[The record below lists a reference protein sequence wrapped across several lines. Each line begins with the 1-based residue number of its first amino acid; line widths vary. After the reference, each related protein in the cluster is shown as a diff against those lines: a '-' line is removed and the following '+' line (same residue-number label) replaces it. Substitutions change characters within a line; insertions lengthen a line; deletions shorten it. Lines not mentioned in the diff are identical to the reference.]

1 MPIKKIIKKEKKAVK
16 KVTEKIIKKDN
27 VVDIKENE
35 NEREIKAM
43 FKAGLHFGHRSSK
56 WNPHIKPYLQGISN
70 NVHIF
75 DLNKTYEKLQ
85 EALNF
90 LKEQVKEKKTV
101 LFIGTRGPEREL
113 VKKLATDL
121 EMPYVVNKWIG
132 GTFTNF
138 EEVTK
143 RLKGFSEL
151 QNKKKGG
158 EFDNY
163 TKKERLHIEKEYEKM
178 LIKWGGIK
186 DLDRLPDI
194 IFVVNAHHNKLAIKE
209 AKSTGISVIA
219 IIDTNVDPNT
229 VDYPLPAND
238 DAITSIAYILDKVK
252 KVFK

>member
-1 MPIKKIIKKEKKAVK
+1 MLIKKTTKKEKKAVK
-16 KVTEKIIKKDN
+16 KVTKKVIKNDN
-27 VVDIKENE
+27 IVDAKENE
-35 NEREIKAM
+35 KEKEIEVM

-56 WNPHIKPYLQGISN
+56 WNPHIKPYLHGISN

-90 LKEQVKEKKTV
+90 LKEQFKEKKTV
-101 LFIGTRGPEREL
+101 LFVGTRGPEREL
-113 VKKLATDL
+113 VKKLAIDV
-121 EMPYVVNKWIG
+121 EMPYVVNKWVG

-138 EEVTK
+138 KEVTK

-151 QNKKKGG
+151 QDKKKKG

-163 TKKERLHIEKEYEKM
+163 TKKERLQIEKEYEKM

-186 DLDRLPDI
+186 NLERLPDI

-209 AKSTGISVIA
+209 A
-219 IIDTNVDPNT
+219 
-229 VDYPLPAND
+229 
-238 DAITSIAYILDKVK
+238 
-252 KVFK
+252 

>member
-138 EEVTK
+138 KEVTK

-151 QNKKKGG
+151 QNKQKSG

-209 AKSTGISVIA
+209 AKSTGISVVA

-229 VDYPLPAND
+229 VDYPIPAND